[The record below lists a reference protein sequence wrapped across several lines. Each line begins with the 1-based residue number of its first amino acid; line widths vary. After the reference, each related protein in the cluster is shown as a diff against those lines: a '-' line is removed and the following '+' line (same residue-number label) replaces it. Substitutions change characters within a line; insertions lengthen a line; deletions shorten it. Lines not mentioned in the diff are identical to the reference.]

1 MAAYLRDP
9 ESDWTG
15 NTEKFDAMVL
25 RRLLRESLEAL
36 EDLES
41 SVRKKRREA

>member
-15 NTEKFDAMVL
+15 NTEKFEVMVL
-25 RRLLRESLEAL
+25 RRLLLEAL

-41 SVRKKRREA
+41 SIRKKRRKA